1 MVDYSK
7 AKIYQILNNVSDD
20 VYIGATCQPLSVR
33 MAGHRVFRTYEKAR
47 NYKLYRKMNEIGVEH
62 FYIELLK
69 ETPCENTV
77 ESNRRRL
84 YKKIRYTKYADRR
97 KNKTTYTADN
107 KDKKI
112 EYDKK
117 RREEKGDEI
126 NEKRRGKY
134 NTDEEYRNR
143 VSERS
148 KEKYEQVKGK
158 TEICSVCGV

>member
-7 AKIYQILNNVSDD
+7 AKIYQVLNNVSDD

-97 KNKTTYTADN
+97 KNKTTIYSRQQRQ
-107 KDKKI
+107 
-112 EYDKK
+112 E
-117 RREEKGDEI
+117 
-126 NEKRRGKY
+126 
-134 NTDEEYRNR
+134 NR
-143 VSERS
+143 
-148 KEKYEQVKGK
+148 
-158 TEICSVCGV
+158 I